1 VLTGFAAGAER
12 GDSSKVGSAV
22 GDSSE
27 EGSTGGDSSEMGLTD
42 SAEGKESQ
50 GRDLVEDQPENQNYL
65 QKIKVRN
72 RTSCVPRIPHVERLE
87 NAWRLDHNIGTPF
100 LQGHSQ
106 ENNRAGS
113 GVEV

>member
-1 VLTGFAAGAER
+1 MLAGFAAGVER

-27 EGSTGGDSSEMGLTD
+27 VGSAGGDSSEMGLTN
-42 SAEGKESQ
+42 SAEGEGISKKRF
-50 GRDLVEDQPENQNYL
+50 GEDQPENQNYL

-72 RTSCVPRIPHVERLE
+72 RTSCVPRIPHAERLE
-87 NAWRLDHNIGTPF
+87 DAWRLDHNIGIPF

-106 ENNRAGS
+106 ENNIAES
-113 GVEV
+113 EVEV